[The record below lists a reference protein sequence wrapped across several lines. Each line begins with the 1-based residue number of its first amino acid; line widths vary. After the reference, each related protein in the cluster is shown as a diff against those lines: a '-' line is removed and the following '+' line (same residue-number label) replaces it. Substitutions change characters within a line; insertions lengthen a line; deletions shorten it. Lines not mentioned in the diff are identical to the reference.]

1 MTQSKTKFKYI
12 LDNGLVF
19 PTIMW
24 LFSRLLIIVAM
35 LLIAPS
41 LPIPENAQPPTF
53 GWDVFYAWDSVWYHR
68 IVVVGYEF
76 INDGKQYSVAFF
88 PLLPL
93 LTRIIMY
100 FGLPFKIA
108 ATLLNNFAF
117 LGALI
122 ILYSWVKENYGRS
135 AARWSTV
142 VLAWFPYS
150 LYGTVIYTEGLF
162 LLFSTAALR
171 AFDKKHHTSAAIWG
185 ILSTATRITGVML
198 IPAFLFVSWKQGRN
212 LKAYLASFAVG
223 IGAFLY
229 SLYCLIKFGDALAFV
244 HVQKGWRDSTGFAAE
259 GWWNMLM
266 QIILGS
272 PLLFGL
278 IVISGFLLW
287 RFRQQLADIKLRSLF
302 YFLWLLLW
310 FSIGEP
316 LWLADSNPFI
326 TIPLIKIVIIFGG
339 LYLLWYSRAKIPL
352 VATVYGFFSY
362 ALILNTGLTLSVERY
377 AYGIVSLSVAL
388 GLLLKRYPAW
398 GYAITGFSAILLA
411 SLAVQFSHNQW
422 VA

>member
-1 MTQSKTKFKYI
+1 MTQFKK
-12 LDNGLVF
+12 LLNNGLIF
-19 PTIMW
+19 AATMW
-24 LFSRLLIIVAM
+24 LFSRLVIIVAM
-35 LLIAPS
+35 LLIAPL
-41 LPIPENAQPPTF
+41 LPIAENAQLPIY
-53 GWDVFYAWDSVWYHR
+53 GWDVFYAWDSIWYHR

-100 FGLPFKIA
+100 FGLPFKVA

-122 ILYSWVKENYGRS
+122 IFYSWVKESHGTS
-135 AARWSTV
+135 AARWSTA
-142 VLAWFPYS
+142 VLAWCPYS
-150 LYGTVIYTEGLF
+150 LYGSVIYTEGLF

-171 AFDKKHHTSAAIWG
+171 AFDKKQHISAAIWG

-198 IPAFLFVSWKQGRN
+198 IPAFLFVSWKQRRG
-212 LKAYLASFAVG
+212 LKAYIASLVVG
-223 IGAFLY
+223 TGAFLY

-259 GWWNMLM
+259 GWWKMLM
-266 QIILGS
+266 QIIFSS

-278 IVISGFLLW
+278 IVVSGFLLW
-287 RFRQQLADIKLRSLF
+287 RFRQQLTNLKLRGVF
-302 YFLWLLLW
+302 YFSWLLLW
-310 FSIGEP
+310 LSIGEP
-316 LWLADSNPFI
+316 LWLAAGNPFDK
-326 TIPLIKIVIIFGG
+326 IPLIKIVIIFGG

-352 VATVYGFFSY
+352 VAAVYGFFSY
-362 ALILNTGLTLSVERY
+362 ALIFNTGLTASVERY
-377 AYGIVSLSVAL
+377 AYGIVSLSFAL
-388 GLLLKRYPAW
+388 GLLLKRYRAW
-398 GYAITGFSAILLA
+398 GYAIAGFFAILLA
-411 SLAVQFSHNQW
+411 SLAVQFAHNQW